1 MKSRLGPL
9 LLSVLATA
17 FFYFKV
23 MSTYYGFNMLP
34 HLIYEY
40 IDSGGPGEEDF
51 IFFFDA
57 AFGVVVFIVSYKLF
71 SYLFN
76 RR

>member
-9 LLSVLATA
+9 LLAVLATA
-17 FFYFKV
+17 FFFIKV

-40 IDSGGPGEEDF
+40 IDAGGPGEEDF
-51 IFFFDA
+51 IFFFDIA
-57 AFGVVVFIVSYKLF
+57 CGILLFIISYKLF